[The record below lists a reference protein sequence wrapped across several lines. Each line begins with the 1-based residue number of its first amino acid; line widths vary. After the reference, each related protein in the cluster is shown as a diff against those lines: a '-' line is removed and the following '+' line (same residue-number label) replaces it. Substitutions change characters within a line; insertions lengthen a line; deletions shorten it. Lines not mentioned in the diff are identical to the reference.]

1 MKNFR
6 KLMTVSL
13 TIIMVFVL
21 SANVFAASNYVDNN
35 AKYTLKVFAD
45 PIVEGTSE
53 ITVGFGIVDATGDD
67 IELVGNAD
75 SEIVISC
82 NFPNGVAGFVSDE
95 VENKLDGVT
104 IVDEDTYTDNYD
116 GVDYFSYKVKIPAG
130 TNFTITPDTV
140 ICAVKLKLVDNI
152 TEGTYKFTHDE
163 QASSIAGHNATY
175 NTVVTNYLAQPEEF
189 DGFKVVAAT
198 PIEPEAPVIENTK
211 DVKGDSVEKDNVVY
225 TNIYNL
231 AYTATPVK
239 GVGISEVGIKYHK
252 DNLAAEDVKTLKKSV
267 ENIEGGAT
275 ITFKAAILGVAA
287 DTDIVVEPY
296 TLYDFVK

>member
-21 SANVFAASNYVDNN
+21 SANVFAASNHVDNN

-104 IVDEDTYTDNYD
+104 IVDENTYTDNYE

-130 TNFTITPDTV
+130 TNFTITPDTI

-163 QASSIAGHNATY
+163 HASSIAGHNATY
-175 NTVVTNYLAQPEEF
+175 KTVLTNYLAQPEEF

-198 PIEPEAPVIENTK
+198 PVEPEAPVIENTK
-211 DVKGDSVEKDNVVY
+211 DEKGASVEKDNVVY

-231 AYTATPVK
+231 AYTAK
-239 GVGISEVGIKYHK
+239 AASNVGISEIGIKYHK
-252 DNLAAEDVKTLKKSV
+252 SDVNAADALKINKPVDIS
-267 ENIEGGAT
+267 GGAT
-275 ITFKAAILGVAA
+275 VTFKAAILGVAK
-287 DTDIVVEPY
+287 DTPIVVEPY
-296 TLYDFVK
+296 TVYDFVK